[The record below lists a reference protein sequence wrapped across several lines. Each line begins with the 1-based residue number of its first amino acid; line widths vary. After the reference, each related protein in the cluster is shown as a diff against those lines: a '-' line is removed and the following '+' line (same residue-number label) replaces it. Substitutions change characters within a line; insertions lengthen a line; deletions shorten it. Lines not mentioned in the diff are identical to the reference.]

1 MLYLGAPIWSNK
13 AWVGTFFPPGT
24 KQKDFLYLYSRRLNT
39 VEGNTTFYATPSAE
53 IAERW
58 RDETPAGFKFCF
70 KFPRTITHE
79 RRLRSAEAE
88 TLEFIDRLSI
98 LGDRVG
104 PCFLQ
109 LPPSFSSADMPALL
123 TYVDSLP
130 ALPGMNWRLAVEV
143 RHADFFGTPA
153 EAALSDALRERSLTR
168 VLYDQRGLRSAAPD
182 DPRTRLAQARKPDL
196 PVRFTRT
203 GPFAFV
209 RYISH
214 PDLEANG
221 PLLDEWAA
229 HVAEWLQAGDDVF
242 FFCHHRNDALAP
254 QLARQFHEHL
264 SRLVELPP
272 LPAWDEEPP
281 GEMQQAS
288 LF

>member
-13 AWVGTFFPPGT
+13 AWVGSFFPPGT
-24 KQKDFLYLYSRRLNT
+24 KQKDFLWLYSRRLNT

-53 IAERW
+53 IAARW
-58 RDETPAGFKFCF
+58 RDETPPGFKFCF

-79 RRLRSAEAE
+79 RRLRGAEAE
-88 TLEFIDRLSI
+88 TAEFIERLAI
-98 LGDRVG
+98 LGDRAG

-123 TYVDSLP
+123 AYVDSLP
-130 ALPGMNWRLAVEV
+130 PLPRMAWRLAVEV

-153 EAALSDALRERSLTR
+153 ETALSEALRERGLAR
-168 VLYDQRGLRSAAPD
+168 VLYDQRGLRSASPEDA
-182 DPRTRLAQARKPDL
+182 RTRAAQARKPDL

-264 SRLVELPP
+264 SRLIDLPP

-281 GEMQQAS
+281 GEMQQGT

>member
-13 AWVGTFFPPGT
+13 AWVGSFFPPGT
-24 KQKDFLYLYSRRLNT
+24 KQKDFLWLYSRRLNT

-58 RDETPAGFKFCF
+58 RDETPPGFKFCF

-79 RRLRSAEAE
+79 RRLRGAEAE
-88 TLEFIDRLSI
+88 TAEFIERLAI

-109 LPPSFSSADMPALL
+109 LPPTFSSADMPALL
-123 TYVDSLP
+123 AYVDSLP
-130 ALPGMNWRLAVEV
+130 PLPGIAWRLAVEV

-153 EAALSDALRERSLTR
+153 EAALSDALRERGLAR
-168 VLYDQRGLRSAAPD
+168 VLYDQRGLRSASPA
-182 DPRTRLAQARKPDL
+182 DPRTRSAQARKPDL

-209 RYISH
+209 RYISN

-229 HVAEWLQAGDDVF
+229 YVAAWLNAGDDVF

-254 QLARQFHEHL
+254 QLARQFHAHL
-264 SRLVELPP
+264 SRLVNVPP
-272 LPAWDEEPP
+272 LPDWDAQPP
-281 GEMQQAS
+281 AKMQQAS

>member
-13 AWVGTFFPPGT
+13 AWVGTFFPPGS
-24 KQKDFLYLYSRRLNT
+24 KAKDFLWLYSRRLNT

-53 IAERW
+53 IAARW
-58 RDETPAGFKFCF
+58 RDETQPGFKFCF

-79 RRLRSAEAE
+79 HRLRGAEAE
-88 TLEFIDRLSI
+88 TAEFIERLAI

-109 LPPSFSSADMPALL
+109 LPPSFSAADMPALL
-123 TYVDSLP
+123 AYMDNLP
-130 ALPGMNWRLAVEV
+130 PLPGQAWRLAVEV
-143 RHADFFGTPA
+143 RHANFFGTPA
-153 EAALSDALRERSLTR
+153 ETALSNALRERGLAR
-168 VLYDQRGLRSAAPD
+168 VLYDQRGLRSASSE
-182 DPRTRLAQARKPDL
+182 DPRTRLAQSKKPNL

-203 GPFAFV
+203 GHFAVV

-214 PDLEANG
+214 PDQEATA

-229 HVAEWLQAGDDVF
+229 HVAEWLKDGDDVF

-254 QLARQFHEHL
+254 HLARQFHEHL
-264 SRLVELPP
+264 SRLVDLPP
-272 LPAWDEEPP
+272 MPVWEEEPP